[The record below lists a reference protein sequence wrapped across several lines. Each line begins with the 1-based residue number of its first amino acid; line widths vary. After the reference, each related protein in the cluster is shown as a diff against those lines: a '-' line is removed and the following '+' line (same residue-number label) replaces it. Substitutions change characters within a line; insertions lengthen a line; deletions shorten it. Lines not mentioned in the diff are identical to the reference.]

1 MGFFNKLEDKTKN
14 LFSNIDDGVND
25 TIGWDKIA
33 AMAAMYF
40 GMPTGGMGGTSGAGG
55 FEFLPSGEMTVFN
68 PETANSLSSG
78 SGGTN
83 FLSSLF
89 GSSGELAPMNPTDY
103 SRAVEMYPTS
113 SGNIFEPSG
122 MSPNQIS
129 SIQNMGDQALLRDQL
144 SSRQRM
150 PNFGQQSQQQ
160 TEQQLNQLNQGS
172 ESSGMRKGKQIPMSL
187 LASLLDPKNAVKAYR
202 PTLL

>member
-1 MGFFNKLEDKTKN
+1 MGFFNKIDDLVHSGLSK
-14 LFSNIDDGVND
+14 LDDGVND

-33 AMAAMYF
+33 AMTAMYF
-40 GMPTGGMGGTSGAGG
+40 GMPTGGIGGTSGAGG
-55 FEFLPSGEMTVFN
+55 FEFLPSGEMTVFS
-68 PETANSLSSG
+68 PEAASSAGG
-78 SGGTN
+78 SGN
-83 FLSSLF
+83 FLSNLF
-89 GSSGELAPMNPTDY
+89 GGSSELAPLNPNDY

-160 TEQQLNQLNQGS
+160 AEQQLNQLNQGN
-172 ESSGMRKGKQIPMSL
+172 ESGGMRKGKAIPMSQLAGL
-187 LASLLDPKNAVKAYR
+187 LNPQSAVKAYR